1 MRVTD
6 DRYCRDRLRFDLALR
21 LIGHE
26 ARTHTIRAWTGL
38 TEDRQLRS
46 NVEWRLSRPLSVQTS
61 YDNVSTVSSGSVGN
75 FGLDFRWRLEFD

>member
-1 MRVTD
+1 MPASSQKKRTVTMP
-6 DRYCRDRLRFDLALR
+6 
-21 LIGHE
+21 
-26 ARTHTIRAWTGL
+26 RANVSTGL

-61 YDNVSTVSSGSVGN
+61 YDNITTVSSGNVGN